1 MSKTSC
7 EILFENNNTNRVFYG
22 GDTIKG
28 SVIITLHKEKIIK
41 GMRVSVLFAIMY
53 FILTLLLDSLV
64 EVLKKLA
71 KLSYEH
77 RNLYHFVHLIW
88 CCSVY

>member
-7 EILFENNNTNRVFYG
+7 EILFENNNTNKVFYG

-41 GMRVSVLFAIMY
+41 GKRMLFACFAYLLVIICCY
-53 FILTLLLDSLV
+53 FSTRFSIHCFSR
-64 EVLKKLA
+64 LK
-71 KLSYEH
+71 Y
-77 RNLYHFVHLIW
+77 
-88 CCSVY
+88 VYMRCVNVSM